1 MHAIKF
7 NLLLIYRG
15 MDRTELIYFIV
26 LTFIILFAPFFPTGA
41 LLLLDHILF
50 RLAAVVLLLYLIS
63 IGPTAGIFGLMVVCV
78 LYLERNRRKVA
89 AAVKKLDRMDVY
101 RPAQAT
107 VEEAGTPQKTVPVNE
122 FATPNNVEST
132 YVPEDN
138 GCANDMFEPIAPTI
152 NQKAVLSTIYPLSV
166 DAPESGTAA
175 TELYE
180 KLGFGHVEGVN
191 TMGDS

>member
-1 MHAIKF
+1 MNEF

-15 MDRTELIYFIV
+15 MDRTELIYFVV
-26 LTFIILFAPFFPTGA
+26 LTFIILFAPFFPTSV

-63 IGPTAGIFGLMVVCV
+63 TGPTAGIFGLIVVCV

-89 AAVKKLDRMDVY
+89 VAVKKLDRMDVY

-107 VEEAGTPQKTVPVNE
+107 VEEAGTPQKTVPVNS
-122 FATPNNVEST
+122 FATPNNEESP
-132 YVPEDN
+132 YVPEDA

-152 NQKAVLSTIYPLSV
+152 NQKAVLSTIYPLST

-175 TELYE
+175 TDLYE
-180 KLGFGHVEGVN
+180 KLGFGHVEGVH

>member
-1 MHAIKF
+1 
-7 NLLLIYRG
+7 
-15 MDRTELIYFIV
+15 MDQTELIYFVV
-26 LTFIILFAPFFPTGA
+26 LTFIILFAPFFPTGI

-89 AAVKKLDRMDVY
+89 AAVNKLDRMDVH

-107 VEEAGTPQKTVPVNE
+107 VEEAGTPQKTVPVNS
-122 FATPNNVEST
+122 FASPDNDESS
-132 YVPEDN
+132 YVPDDN
-138 GCANDMFEPIAPTI
+138 SCVDTNFEPIAPTI
-152 NQKAVLSTIYPLSV
+152 NQKAVLSTIYPLSA

-175 TELYE
+175 TDLYE
-180 KLGFGHVEGVN
+180 KLGFGHVDGMN
-191 TMGDS
+191 TMENS